1 MISSQSKVPM
11 YDWFGVS
18 DKVRYVGDSHP
29 FHDPITGHLFKKRAD
44 ENAERDPIKEAE
56 FKVSNRI
63 LFFKTELKKEKRS
76 FVRGS

>member
-29 FHDPITGHLFKKRAD
+29 FHDPITGHLF
-44 ENAERDPIKEAE
+44 
-56 FKVSNRI
+56 
-63 LFFKTELKKEKRS
+63 
-76 FVRGS
+76 